1 MVPPVTRVKD
11 AEEASLPVMPTPAVR
26 NRITSLGYGSG
37 PWERPDLIAKW
48 GKAVTG
54 KTIQEAKDLGWLVS
68 PYQGQYFVP
77 SARDLMVAAWLP
89 PAQRVE
95 LVASRTLAKSG
106 MRYWCLSAWA
116 RSQGLLFSDPI
127 FVTDLSPAG
136 GGVPA
141 EPGADFSLAEL
152 GERARALSKSLRRV
166 PFASNTII
174 VTALGKLSAQRM
186 TARVNLPAPARR
198 LQKREID
205 PGALALSDDEP
216 APWVIEYDVSRQL
229 DDKAWLIAFLNAL
242 RLPRILEGMRK
253 LAKQEIDR
261 EEEGE
266 GIMYSEDLIERASSW
281 AAFFA
286 PPSPNENWKSVLASG
301 SVPYLLVPPSLWD
314 ETISLSASRAYDE
327 LTGLRRQLGA

>member
-1 MVPPVTRVKD
+1 MVRPVTRVKD
-11 AEEASLPVMPTPAVR
+11 EGAGLPALPTPAVR
-26 NRITSLGYGSG
+26 SRITSLGYGSG

-48 GKAVTG
+48 GEAVTG

-95 LVASRTLAKSG
+95 LVASRTLAKTG

-116 RSQGLLFSDPI
+116 RSQGLLFSEPV

-141 EPGADFSLAEL
+141 QPGPGFSLAAL
-152 GERARALSKSLRRV
+152 GERARALSKSVRRI
-166 PFASNTII
+166 PFATNTIV
-174 VTALGKLSAQRM
+174 VTALGELSTQRM
-186 TARVNLPAPARR
+186 IARVNLPAPARR
-198 LQKREID
+198 LQRRDVD
-205 PGALALSDDEP
+205 PAALALSDDEP
-216 APWVIEYDVSRQL
+216 APWVIEYDVSRNL

-253 LAKQEIDR
+253 LAEQELEK

-266 GIMYSEDLIERASSW
+266 GSEYSEDLLQRATSW

-314 ETISLSASRAYDE
+314 ETISLSASRAFDE
-327 LTGLRRQLGA
+327 LSGLRRQLGA